1 MQLQIGVKVIIQ
13 NTAGKYLLLTRSE
26 DYQTI
31 GGGDG
36 WDIPGGR
43 IDASEELQEALRR
56 EVREEISV
64 ELPTDAQPELLAAQD
79 IIVAAKDLHVVRLT
93 YRLTLDID
101 VVTLSGEH
109 TAYRWFTP
117 IELKELSLEPYL
129 KAVVLEKIN

>member
-43 IDASEELQEALRR
+43 IDASEELLEALHR
-56 EVREEISV
+56 EVREEISA
-64 ELPTDAQPELLAAQD
+64 ELPADVRPELLAAQD
-79 IIVAAKDLHVVRLT
+79 IIVTAKDLHVVRLT

-101 VVTLSGEH
+101 EVTLSGEH
-109 TAYRWFTP
+109 TAYRWFTLA
-117 IELKELSLEPYL
+117 ELKELSLEPYL
-129 KAVVLEKIN
+129 AAVVRDLR

>member
-13 NTAGKYLLLTRSE
+13 NPAGEYLLLTRSD

-43 IDASEELQEALRR
+43 IDASEELLAALRR
-56 EVREEISV
+56 EVGEEIGID
-64 ELPTDAQPELLAAQD
+64 LPADVRPELLAAQD
-79 IIVAAKDLHVVRLT
+79 IIVPAKNLHVVRLT
-93 YRLTLDID
+93 YRLTLDIKE
-101 VVTLSGEH
+101 VTLSSEH

-117 IELKELSLEPYL
+117 TELKELSLEPYL
-129 KAVVLEKIN
+129 KAVVAEKLK

>member
-13 NTAGKYLLLTRSE
+13 NTVGKYLLLTRSE

-43 IDASEELQEALRR
+43 IDATEELIAALRR
-56 EVREEISV
+56 EVAEEISI
-64 ELPTDAQPELLAAQD
+64 ELPADAQPELLAAQD
-79 IIVAAKDLHVVRLT
+79 IIVPAKELHVVRLT

-101 VVTLSGEH
+101 EVTLSGEH
-109 TAYRWFTP
+109 TAYRWFTLP
-117 IELKELSLEPYL
+117 ELKELSLEPYL
-129 KAVVLEKIN
+129 AAVVRDM